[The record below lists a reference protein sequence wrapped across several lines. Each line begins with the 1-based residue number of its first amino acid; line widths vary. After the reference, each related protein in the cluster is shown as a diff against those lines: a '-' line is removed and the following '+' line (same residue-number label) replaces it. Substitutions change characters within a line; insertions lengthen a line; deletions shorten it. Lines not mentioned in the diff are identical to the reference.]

1 MRQYYVNKAAIGV
14 IIAVGIG
21 VLVLS
26 VIISNDSP
34 ENMELEEITL
44 DESVVFEESI
54 LPEEQVNVGKEISVE
69 LFEKVGMTSP

>member
-1 MRQYYVNKAAIGV
+1 MNKAAIGV
-14 IIAVGIG
+14 IVAVGIG

-34 ENMELEEITL
+34 ENMELESDEITL
-44 DESVVFEESI
+44 DESAVFEEEV

-69 LFEKVGMTSP
+69 LFEKVGMSSP

>member
-1 MRQYYVNKAAIGV
+1 VNKAAIG
-14 IIAVGIG
+14 IIVAVGIG

-34 ENMELEEITL
+34 ENMELESDEITL
-44 DESVVFEESI
+44 DESAVFEEEV

-69 LFEKVGMTSP
+69 LFEKVGMSSP

>member
-1 MRQYYVNKAAIGV
+1 VNKAAIGV
-14 IIAVGIG
+14 IVAVGIG

-34 ENMELEEITL
+34 ENMELESDEITL
-44 DESVVFEESI
+44 DESAVFEEEV

-69 LFEKVGMTSP
+69 LFEKVGMSSP